1 MLLSV
6 FWAWPAIKA
15 SGSIRPAIATCLP
28 KRSASTTINTPR
40 RAFLLLDLE
49 GLKPKTFPANPT
61 RLIDYSFP
69 IISPASLISPRCG
82 NSVGSRAVM
91 MLTKP
96 VGRDVQSVVADD
108 PGTVGFRY
116 IVPGLDSSASFST
129 PPGRAPVS
137 SFVLSSFTNLS
148 IAELNR
154 SALVLPA

>member
-1 MLLSV
+1 
-6 FWAWPAIKA
+6 
-15 SGSIRPAIATCLP
+15 
-28 KRSASTTINTPR
+28 
-40 RAFLLLDLE
+40 
-49 GLKPKTFPANPT
+49 
-61 RLIDYSFP
+61 
-69 IISPASLISPRCG
+69 
-82 NSVGSRAVM
+82 M